1 VTNNDDILIIQKVL
15 SGDRHSFAILVD
27 RYKDMAVG
35 LAFNIL
41 LNREDAEETAQDA
54 FVKAYQS
61 LNTFKGTAKFSTWFY
76 RIIVNT
82 ALNKKKLKKHKT
94 ILLGE
99 SLQED
104 LGDES
109 DTLFSNAISKQGKE
123 HIQAALRHLSDNE
136 RICITLYYLEELSV
150 EEINE
155 VTSINV
161 SNIKV
166 LLHRGRKRL
175 FNILHLQLKNE
186 ITDLI

>member
-1 VTNNDDILIIQKVL
+1 VTDNNDILLIQKVL
-15 SGDRHSFAILVD
+15 AGDVHAYAILVD

-35 LAFNIL
+35 LAFNLL

-54 FVKAYQS
+54 FVKAYQG
-61 LNTFKGTAKFSTWFY
+61 LYGFKANSKFSTWLY

-82 ALNKKKLKKHKT
+82 ALNKKRGKKQQTVRLDETANET
-94 ILLGE
+94 IPAEDDALL
-99 SLQED
+99 SLV
-104 LGDES
+104 
-109 DTLFSNAISKQGKE
+109 ISKPGKE
-123 HIQAALRHLSDNE
+123 HIQTALRELSDNE
-136 RICITLYYLEELSV
+136 RICISLFYLEELSV

-155 VTSINV
+155 VTAISV

-175 FNILHLQLKNE
+175 FSVLQQKLKNE